1 MARNQSGH
9 PVTPSIGAPPNHALT
24 PHSRCLECTMGAGAD
39 GGEALNHPPHRRSLA
54 SCLLRGIV
62 GPLLSQRITPSF
74 SRCLQ
79 RFARP
84 FVSPLFGISLG
95 LFPSFLSFL
104 PRILI
109 CRRPSC
115 SGATKERE
123 GEIETSVPFFLLSD
137 KQPQDRPQ
145 PNLFCTSI

>member
-1 MARNQSGH
+1 M
-9 PVTPSIGAPPNHALT
+9 
-24 PHSRCLECTMGAGAD
+24 E

-79 RFARP
+79 RFARS

-95 LFPSFLSFL
+95 LFPSFL

-109 CRRPSC
+109 CRRPSY
-115 SGATKERE
+115 SGATKEME
-123 GEIETSVPFFLLSD
+123 GESETETSVPFFLPFSD
-137 KQPQDRPQ
+137 KKLRMGPCQI
-145 PNLFCTSI
+145 FFAIMFHTSVQLIFFSIVM